1 MATLFHHLRSVA
13 HRAFPAGLGF
23 GRGLAFAGEGT
34 RATEP
39 LTVHPVRPRIALAL
53 SSGAA
58 KGLAHIGVIQVL
70 EENGIEI
77 DAVAGTSIGAYVGS
91 LYAAGWNGQELE
103 ELALELETSRD
114 LYQLV
119 DPVFPPRRGFLH
131 GRKIADR
138 LRRSLSNRCI
148 EDLPKPLRIVATELH
163 TFREH
168 VFSEG
173 DIVDAVWASIAIPGI
188 CVPVELGGTEFVDG
202 AVSNPLPVDH
212 ARSLGDIVIA
222 VTVLPMLDD
231 LAKRPRPE
239 AFPAPQMPPSIWR
252 AAGLWLNQHVN
263 YFAEGNLLDILRQSA
278 FGSQI
283 RLLDRAAK
291 EADVLVRA
299 YREGTEW
306 HDYHRAR
313 DYIAA
318 GREAALAALPA
329 VRERIAAFA
338 STHRAETK
346 RCA

>member
-1 MATLFHHLRSVA
+1 MATLFHLLRSAA

-23 GRGLAFAGEGT
+23 GRGLAFAGEGI
-34 RATEP
+34 RGPQALE
-39 LTVHPVRPRIALAL
+39 LPVRPRVALAL

-58 KGLAHIGVIQVL
+58 KGLAHVGVIQVL
-70 EENGIEI
+70 EEHGIEV
-77 DAVAGTSIGAYVGS
+77 DAIAGTSIGAYVGS
-91 LYAAGWNGQELE
+91 LHAAGFNGRQLE
-103 ELALELETSRD
+103 ELALDLETSRD
-114 LYQLV
+114 LLRLV
-119 DPVFPPRRGFLH
+119 DPSFPPRRGFIH
-131 GRKIADR
+131 GRRIADR
-138 LRRSLSNRCI
+138 LRRSLSNRRI
-148 EDLPKPLRIVATELH
+148 EDLPKPLRVVATELH

-168 VFSEG
+168 VFAEG
-173 DIVDAVWASIAIPGI
+173 DVVDAVWASIAIPGI
-188 CVPVELGGTEFVDG
+188 CVPVELGGTEYVDG
-202 AVSNPLPVDH
+202 AVANPLPVDH
-212 ARSLGDIVIA
+212 ARRLGDIVIA

-239 AFPAPQMPPSIWR
+239 TFASPQMPPSIWR

-283 RLLDRAAK
+283 RLLDRAAA

-299 YREGTEW
+299 YREGPGW
-306 HDYHRAR
+306 HDYHHAR

-338 STHRAETK
+338 PTPRAETK